1 MSDVRDLI
9 VIGGGPAGY
18 TAALYAARANLRPLV
33 IEGRLRRAMYLAD
46 GLKVIEDLRRKT
58 VEVYDLT
65 RDPGEANNLFDRDP
79 ARSDAA
85 LATLRA
91 FFAVH
96 TAKRPGYRPV
106 YKP

>member
-1 MSDVRDLI
+1 MV
-9 VIGGGPAGY
+9 
-18 TAALYAARANLRPLV
+18 
-33 IEGRLRRAMYLAD
+33 EGRLRRAMYLAD
-46 GLKVIEDLRRKT
+46 DLKVIEDERRRT
-58 VEVYDLT
+58 AEVYDLR
-65 RDPGEANNLFDRDP
+65 RDPGETNNLFDLDP